1 MKISVICIGK
11 TNHSFIKDGLEVY
24 LKRIPHYVNFE
35 WIEIPDIK
43 NVQKY
48 TELQIKE
55 NEAQALLKVLP
66 KYDLVILLDE
76 KGKEYT
82 SQQFAGFLQAQMN
95 KSIKN
100 SVLIIGG
107 AYGFADAIY
116 SKAQH
121 TIALSKMTF
130 THQMV
135 RLILAEQIYRALTI
149 IANEQYH
156 H

>member
-11 TNHSFIKDGLEVY
+11 TNHSFIKEGLEVY

-76 KGKEYT
+76 KGKEYS
-82 SQQFAGFLQAQMN
+82 SQQFAGFFQAQMN

-100 SVLIIGG
+100 CVLIIGG
-107 AYGFADAIY
+107 AYGFAEAIY
-116 SKAQH
+116 NKAQY

-135 RLILAEQIYRALTI
+135 RLILAEQIYRAHTI

>member
-11 TNHSFIKDGLEVY
+11 TSHAYIKEGLEVY
-24 LKRIPHYVNFE
+24 LKRIPHYINFE
-35 WIEIPDIK
+35 WLEIPDIK
-43 NVQKY
+43 NVQKFS
-48 TELQIKE
+48 ELQIKE
-55 NEAQALLKVLP
+55 NEAQALLKMLP
-66 KYDLVILLDE
+66 KYDLIILLDE

-82 SQQFAGFLQAQMN
+82 SQEMAGFFQAQMN

-100 SVLIIGG
+100 CALIIGG
-107 AYGFADAIY
+107 AYGFAESIY
-116 SKAQH
+116 KKAH
-121 TIALSKMTF
+121 HSIALSKLTF

-135 RLILAEQIYRALTI
+135 RMILAEQIYRALTI